1 MCIKVKCQVHR
12 QNVQK
17 KRKRSCLKEVLL
29 RPGRQREGNEKV
41 LLECKRS
48 PTTRHS
54 SSLSEPMLFGYSAPV
69 RPVPYPNEGS
79 SNDEDGIHSER
90 GASES
95 SSSNEKTIRGYRKE
109 FFENHGTFRDESRGK
124 YK

>member
-1 MCIKVKCQVHR
+1 MKVKCQVHR

-17 KRKRSCLKEVLL
+17 NKRSCLKKVLL

-41 LLECKRS
+41 LLKCKRS

-54 SSLSEPMLFGYSAPV
+54 SSLSEPTLFGSSAPV
-69 RPVPYPNEGS
+69 RPIPDPSEGS

-90 GASES
+90 KSERGTSGNS
-95 SSSNEKTIRGYRKE
+95 SGKDISDFNSEKALGISNDLVI
-109 FFENHGTFRDESRGK
+109 SLPLQS
-124 YK
+124 